1 MVRCRSAEG
10 INDASRRGA
19 RGVIRERRELA
30 PFLLYSEMGRPSVLF
45 PQIRAPVSGRI
56 RIGIPAG
63 GLGQRLDLMNPWW
76 TITAGAMGWAMAPAR
91 AALPVNDVLAIYFL
105 DPALASAFVR

>member
-30 PFLLYSEMGRPSVLF
+30 PFLLYSEMGRPSVLYS
-45 PQIRAPVSGRI
+45 QIRAPVSVRI

-63 GLGQRLDLMNPWW
+63 GLGQRLDLRTRGDDNC
-76 TITAGAMGWAMAPAR
+76 GAIGWAMAPAR

>member
-1 MVRCRSAEG
+1 M
-10 INDASRRGA
+10 
-19 RGVIRERRELA
+19 
-30 PFLLYSEMGRPSVLF
+30 
-45 PQIRAPVSGRI
+45 RI
-56 RIGIPAG
+56 RISIPAG

-91 AALPVNDVLAIYFL
+91 AALPVDDVLAIYFL